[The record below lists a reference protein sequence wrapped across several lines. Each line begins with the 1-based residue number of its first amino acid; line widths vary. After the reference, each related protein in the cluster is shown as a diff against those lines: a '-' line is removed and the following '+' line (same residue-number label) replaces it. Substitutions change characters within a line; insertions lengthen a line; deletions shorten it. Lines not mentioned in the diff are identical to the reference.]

1 MKFVVTNHPLYGLSQ
16 LIFGI
21 LMLVWLAAYAYAN
34 YQFEDCAAAT
44 RVQLEAVQTRLNN
57 NKTRQDAIKVR
68 STELAEK
75 QKRGN

>member
-1 MKFVVTNHPLYGLSQ
+1 
-16 LIFGI
+16 
-21 LMLVWLAAYAYAN
+21 VWLAAYAYAN

-44 RVQLEAVQTRLNN
+44 RVQLDAVQTRLNN
-57 NKTRQDAIKVR
+57 NKTRQDAIKLR